1 MSQEETKAE
10 ERKPDEKKEEPTP
23 AAKPAEPADPKLTH
37 EKAKW
42 KHTRPLTACRFDPT
56 GKYVFTGAEDNTVQR
71 WDLADGKMTSFAAHD
86 SWVRAIG
93 FSHDG
98 QQVITGG
105 YDGRLMWWQTTA
117 EKPEPIRKIDP
128 AHNGWLR
135 ALAFSPNGQQIAT
148 CGNDKLIKLW
158 DANDGK
164 PLGEL
169 AGHESHVYNI
179 AFHPTQPLLAS
190 CDLKGVVKQWDLNE
204 KKFVKDFAGA
214 TALYKYDT
222 TFRADIGGARSIA
235 FSTDGKL
242 LALGGIT
249 NVTNAF
255 AGIGNPAVVAFDWE
269 TGQIT
274 KTHVAKAPV
283 NGTAWG
289 VRHHPDGYWIG
300 LAGGGGGGF
309 LYFWKH
315 DSVNEFFLLKLP
327 DNGRD
332 LDMHPDARQ
341 LAVAHSD
348 QHIRLFGMFKKA

>member
-1 MSQEETKAE
+1 MSQAE
-10 ERKPDEKKEEPTP
+10 EKKEEAKP
-23 AAKPAEPADPKLTH
+23 APAEPAATH

-42 KHTRPLTACRFDPT
+42 KHARPLTACRFDPA

-98 QQVITGG
+98 AQVITGG
-105 YDGRLMWWQTTA
+105 YDGRLIWWETAA
-117 EKPEPIRKIDP
+117 EKPEPIRKIEP

-135 ALAFSPNGQQIAT
+135 ALAISPNGQPAYSQQILAT

-158 DANDGK
+158 DAADGK

-190 CDLKGVVKQWDLNE
+190 CDLKGVVKQWDLND

-249 NVTNAF
+249 NVSNAF
-255 AGIGNPAVVAFDWE
+255 AGIGNPAVVAFEWE
-269 TGQIT
+269 TGQIA
-274 KTHVAKAPV
+274 KTHAAKEAV

-300 LAGGGGGGF
+300 LSGGGGGGF

-315 DSVNEFFLLKLP
+315 DSVNEFFKLKLP

-332 LDMHPDARQ
+332 LDLHADQRQ
-341 LAVAHSD
+341 LAVAHYD
-348 QHIRLFGMFKKA
+348 THVRLFAMQKKA

>member
-1 MSQEETKAE
+1 MSQA
-10 ERKPDEKKEEPTP
+10 DEKKEEPKVDP
-23 AAKPAEPADPKLTH
+23 AATH

-42 KHTRPLTACRFDPT
+42 KHSRPLTACRFDPT
-56 GKYVFTGAEDNTVQR
+56 GKYVFTGAEDNTIQR
-71 WDLADGKMTSFAAHD
+71 WDLADGKMTPFAAHE

-98 QQVITGG
+98 QQMISGG
-105 YDGRLMWWQTTA
+105 YDGRLIWWETAA
-117 EKPEPIRKIDP
+117 EKPEPIRKIES

-135 ALAFSPNGQQIAT
+135 AIAVSPSGQQIAT

-158 DANDGK
+158 DIADGK
-164 PLGEL
+164 LQGEL
-169 AGHESHVYNI
+169 AGHESHVYNV
-179 AFHPTQPLLAS
+179 AFHPTQPLLVS
-190 CDLKGVVKQWDLNE
+190 CDLKGVVKQWDLTE

-249 NVTNAF
+249 NVSNAF
-255 AGIGNPAVVAFDWE
+255 AGIGNAAIVAFDWE
-269 TGQIT
+269 TGQVT
-274 KTHVAKAPV
+274 KTHVPKEAV

-289 VRHHPDGYWIG
+289 VQHHPDGYWIG

-315 DSVNEFFLLKLP
+315 DAVNEFFKLKLP

-332 LDMHPDARQ
+332 LHMHADLRQ

-348 QHIRLFGMFKKA
+348 LHIRLFAMYKKA